1 MYEPTWR
8 SIGVVILPLVDMRFV
23 MKGRANTNAPPP
35 APPRRLPAPD
45 FLALANG
52 DQEEEPPPAA

>member
-1 MYEPTWR
+1 MCEPTWR
-8 SIGVVILPLVDMRFV
+8 SIGVVLMPLVDMRFV
-23 MKGRANTNAPPP
+23 MKGRANDNAAPPQ
-35 APPRRLPAPD
+35 APRRLPVPE